1 MAHMLDPTKR
11 DYYNR
16 RLSEFK
22 LERSSFDAHYRELAQ
37 FTQPRRGRFF
47 AQGQPYVG
55 QTGYTY
61 GSQGVN
67 SGSKRHKFIIN
78 SKATQAQQTAQNG
91 LLAGVMSP
99 TRPWFDLTL
108 PDPELANF
116 RPVKIWLET
125 VGKQM
130 RGVFNAGNL
139 YSMAPVTLGE
149 MLLFAQGAMSHT
161 NDDDHLARFYAHTV
175 GSYYM
180 AQDEKFRPNTFCRE
194 MMMTVVQI
202 ANEFTDGKDLS
213 NLSKSVQTAL
223 DQNRL
228 EQMYPVVQ
236 FIEPNDNFRWGNP
249 LSKFKKWK
257 STKYEPENVN
267 KEQMLMEMGFDDFPV
282 YLPRWEVT
290 GEDTYGTNCPGMAT
304 LGDVKQL
311 QIMEKRKAQAIDKM
325 VNPALT
331 GPASVKNVPV
341 NALPGGL
348 TVYDGDPTRNK
359 LERLYDVNISLAD
372 LKMDIEK
379 VERRIDE
386 AYYVDLFLAITN
398 MEGIQPRNELELNE
412 RNAERLLQLGPV
424 LERVQGEFLDPLI
437 SRTFD
442 QMIKADMVP
451 PPPPEIEGKALKVDY
466 VSSLAQ
472 AQRAVGTKSIDRLAQ
487 FTAGLMEAGL
497 SDGKK
502 FNGDE
507 AIDNYAQLVGTP
519 ATLIADT
526 AEVEAARAEA
536 AQQAQM
542 QQMAELAPGLISSG
556 ASAVGAAGQAASAVG
571 GIDMGGNNPVANVV
585 KQLSDG

>member
-1 MAHMLDPTKR
+1 MAHMLDATKR
-11 DYYNR
+11 DYFNR

-22 LERSSFDAHYRELAQ
+22 LERSSFDSHYRELAQ
-37 FTQPRRGRFF
+37 YTQPRRGRFF

-108 PDPELANF
+108 PDPDLANF
-116 RPVKIWLET
+116 RTVKIWLET
-125 VGKQM
+125 VAKQM
-130 RGVFNAGNL
+130 RAVFNAGNL
-139 YSMAPVTLGE
+139 YNMAPTMLGE
-149 MLLFAQGAMSHT
+149 MLLFGQGAMSHLD
-161 NDDDHLARFYAHTV
+161 DDDHLARFYAHTV

-180 AQDEKFRPNTFCRE
+180 AQDEKFRPNTFARE
-194 MMMTVVQI
+194 MMMTVVQM

-213 NLSKSVQTAL
+213 KLSKTVQTSL
-223 DQNRL
+223 EQNRL
-228 EQMYPVVQ
+228 EQMFPVVQ
-236 FIEPNDNFRWGNP
+236 FIEPNDEFRWNNP
-249 LSKFKKWK
+249 LSKYKAWK
-257 STKYEPENVN
+257 STKYEPENVD

-290 GEDTYGTNCPGMAT
+290 GEDIYGTNCPGMAT
-304 LGDVKQL
+304 LGDTKQL

-348 TVYDGDPTRNK
+348 TVYDGDPSRNK
-359 LERLYDVNISLAD
+359 LERLYEVNINLSD
-372 LKMDIEK
+372 LKADIEK

-386 AYYVDLFLAITN
+386 AYYVDMFLAITN

-412 RNAERLLQLGPV
+412 RNSERLLQLGPV

-437 SRTFD
+437 SRAFD
-442 QMIKADMVP
+442 QMVKAGLVP
-451 PPPPEIEGKALKVDY
+451 PPPPEIEGEPLKVDY

-472 AQRAVGTKSIDRLAQ
+472 AQRAVGTKSIDRLAR
-487 FTAGLMEAGL
+487 FTAGLMESGL

-519 ATLIADT
+519 ATLIADS
-526 AEVEAARAEA
+526 AEVEAARAQD

-556 ASAVGAAGQAASAVG
+556 ASAVGAAGQAAGAVG
-571 GIDMGGNNPVANVV
+571 GIDMGGDNPVANIT
-585 KQLSDG
+585 KQLSNG